1 MAWGKDQELRLMELR
16 KEVADTKDV
25 EDNAWNKGSGR
36 GAGGKGKGKSKGK
49 DSGMGK
55 GRNKGMGKG
64 PRPGD
69 WLCHEAGC
77 DAQGQLNFG
86 SRSWCRW
93 CSCPWRPRPGIAHA
107 EDIKKK
113 EKELEDL
120 VRRSRSRSRSKSR
133 TSSRS
138 RSATKKKLTW
148 DDEWIT
154 PRKAKK
160 RAKQQAKK
168 DAKAEE
174 VQEGA
179 GKEDSMIVDDMV
191 ELALKDVNNADRKK
205 LGVGTLLKSDF
216 RALMSWPSETNAAA
230 KSPADIVA
238 EAAACKSATAVSEK
252 DKEIDR
258 LKQYVTNAADTPG
271 LQTSLQTSL
280 DAAVKE
286 REIMTKKGKDG
297 NVGVEKLR
305 LNLARVKADEE
316 ERTKGVVE
324 ARRKHLERTARYKTV
339 LEKQVEAARAEL
351 DAFDSMIVDYDAKVT
366 EDQDAKAAFHTSLCK
381 EWETKIKETA
391 GTSPAESSTPPTVEA
406 VAPTPDASASASA
419 PTVEQHD
426 PDHLLK
432 AAWSAAD
439 LPVLKVPS
447 DEVGCWLSQ
456 VWAQLQIWNENAD
469 SQMLYKEL
477 AGAGPH
483 GVLAIQELL
492 GKTFWDK
499 LYSGRAVT
507 PDDVVPV
514 QLKFLLTFTLGTLAR
529 EITANADHAG
539 DVKAAEAAFQAR
551 KKITLKSRK
560 ADKKSTL
567 KEAHKVKK

>member
-1 MAWGKDQELRLMELR
+1 MAADDKQSWR
-16 KEVADTKDV
+16 KQR
-25 EDNAWNKGSGR
+25 NAT
-36 GAGGKGKGKSKGK
+36 
-49 DSGMGK
+49 
-55 GRNKGMGKG
+55 
-64 PRPGD
+64 
-69 WLCHEAGC
+69 
-77 DAQGQLNFG
+77 
-86 SRSWCRW
+86 
-93 CSCPWRPRPGIAHA
+93 
-107 EDIKKK
+107 KK
-113 EKELEDL
+113 EKRLE
-120 VRRSRSRSRSKSR
+120 
-133 TSSRS
+133 
-138 RSATKKKLTW
+138 KKK
-148 DDEWIT
+148 
-154 PRKAKK
+154 AKEE
-160 RAKQQAKK
+160 
-168 DAKAEE
+168 AEQVEEPDPNVMVVDNMLE
-174 VQEGA
+174 V
-179 GKEDSMIVDDMV
+179 
-191 ELALKDVNNADRKK
+191 ALKEVTWADRKK
-205 LGVGTLLKSDF
+205 LGVGALIKSDF
-216 RALMSWPSETNAAA
+216 TALFKPPECATVL
-230 KSPADIVA
+230 KTPIKVVE
-238 EAAACKSATAVSEK
+238 EAAACKSAMAVTDK

-258 LKQYVTNAADTPG
+258 LKQFVIGAADTPG
-271 LQTSLQTSL
+271 LKASMQTAL
-280 DAAVKE
+280 DQAVKE
-286 REIMTKKGKDG
+286 REIMAKKGKEG

-305 LNLARVKADEE
+305 LNLAKVKADEE
-316 ERTKGVVE
+316 ERINGVIETKKKHVDKV
-324 ARRKHLERTARYKTV
+324 ARLREV
-339 LEKQVEAARAEL
+339 LEKKAEEAKEEV
-351 DAFDSMIVDYDAKVT
+351 DAFNAVVIEFEKKVALDLET
-366 EDQDAKAAFHTSLCK
+366 KSKFHTDLCA
-381 EWETKIKETA
+381 EWEKKIVETA
-391 GTSPAESSTPPTVEA
+391 GTSLAESSTPPTVEA
-406 VAPTPDASASASA
+406 VAPAADASASASA

-439 LPVLKVPS
+439 LPVLKVPN

-469 SQMLYKEL
+469 SQILYKEL